1 VKLEE
6 RRRLHNLTIDEL
18 KSELAETERTLIE
31 LQFAAGMNQLSSP
44 ASLGTCRKKV
54 AVLYTLIREKEI
66 LGNTGFASFDDY
78 RKFRS
83 IENKMFRAARKA
95 R

>member
-18 KSELAETERTLIE
+18 KSELADMERTLIE
-31 LQFAAGMNQLSSP
+31 LQFAAGMNQLSNP
-44 ASLGTCRKKV
+44 ASLGTARKKV
-54 AVLYTLIREKEI
+54 AVLHTIIHEKEI
-66 LGNTGFASFDDY
+66 LANTGFATFDEY
-78 RKFRS
+78 RKYRND
-83 IENKMFRAARKA
+83 ENKVFRAERKA